1 MIEVAV
7 EAKTKA
13 DQDKLSV
20 ALARLAEEDP
30 SFRVTADPESGQTVI
45 KGMGELHLDILI
57 DRMRREF
64 KVGANVGQPQVAYRE
79 TIGRDVHR
87 RPHPPEAD
95 RRGRPVR
102 ARQDRAGAGWSRARA
117 SPSRARSWAAPCPRS
132 TSPAVEKGIEL
143 ARQGGIVAGFPVI
156 DFKAR
161 LVDGASHDVDSSS
174 LAFEI
179 AARVGVLRRPAGERR
194 RALLEPVMKVEVVTP
209 EDYLGDVIGDLN
221 ARRGQ
226 VGGMEP
232 RGNAQV
238 IRAMVPLATM
248 FGYVNTLRSL
258 TQGRAQ
264 FTMEFDHY
272 DQVPSAVSDEV
283 RARYA

>member
-1 MIEVAV
+1 M
-7 EAKTKA
+7 
-13 DQDKLSV
+13 
-20 ALARLAEEDP
+20 
-30 SFRVTADPESGQTVI
+30 
-45 KGMGELHLDILI
+45 
-57 DRMRREF
+57 
-64 KVGANVGQPQVAYRE
+64 
-79 TIGRDVHR
+79 
-87 RPHPPEAD
+87 
-95 RRGRPVR
+95 
-102 ARQDRAGAGWSRARA
+102 
-117 SPSRARSWAAPCPRS
+117 
-132 TSPAVEKGIEL
+132 EKGIEG
-143 ARQGGIVAGFPVI
+143 ARQAGVIAGFPVI

-179 AARVGVLRRPAGERR
+179 AARSAFRDALQSAAP
-194 RALLEPVMKVEVVTP
+194 ALLEPMMKVEVVTP

-221 ARRGQ
+221 ARRGH

-272 DQVPSAVSDEV
+272 DQVPRAVSDEV